1 MSPSLPSG
9 PGASS
14 FPNNAFS
21 SKVRCCDYKFNREK
35 GQTFLGALA
44 ALYLHMGL
52 INSPFMIQSDRRVNA
67 FVQIFPTSL
76 VRQVGGYMRP
86 DNLQL
91 ACVLPY
97 KHDGHHG
104 RHGHHGCHGH
114 HGHHG

>member
-1 MSPSLPSG
+1 MKRNSKAKLFGFVAIKSGEHHFLVALEALHLHMELSYSLIHH
-9 PGASS
+9 SS
-14 FPNNAFS
+14 FRVIDAAMLAHL
-21 SKVRCCDYKFNREK
+21 VR
-35 GQTFLGALA
+35 
-44 ALYLHMGL
+44 
-52 INSPFMIQSDRRVNA
+52 SP
-67 FVQIFPTSL
+67 PTSL
-76 VRQVGGYMRP
+76 HKQVGGYMRP